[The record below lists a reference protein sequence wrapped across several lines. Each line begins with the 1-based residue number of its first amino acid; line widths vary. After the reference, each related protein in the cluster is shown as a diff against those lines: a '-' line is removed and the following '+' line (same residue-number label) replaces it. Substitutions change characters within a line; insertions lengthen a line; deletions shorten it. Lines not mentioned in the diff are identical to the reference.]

1 MTDSK
6 IIEQIR
12 QLLRIAS
19 DRGASINE
27 RELAQRRAERL
38 MVRYRIESLP
48 EGDARAKDEDITS
61 MEVEIK
67 GGSASMARAI
77 VDGLATREETTSTGQ
92 DLVLASRYQR
102 AEAKACEGRN
112 MRYARGLMIDRDGEA
127 SGERDGYASG
137 IGWMGERL
145 DGPRVGIAAS

>member
-1 MTDSK
+1 MTENK

-19 DRGASINE
+19 DRGASVNE

-77 VDGLATREETTSTGQ
+77 VDGLARVLTTAPHRLSA
-92 DLVLASRYQR
+92 LCCV
-102 AEAKACEGRN
+102 GR
-112 MRYARGLMIDRDGEA
+112 RGAL
-127 SGERDGYASG
+127 Y
-137 IGWMGERL
+137 
-145 DGPRVGIAAS
+145 

>member
-19 DRGASINE
+19 DR
-27 RELAQRRAERL
+27 
-38 MVRYRIESLP
+38 
-48 EGDARAKDEDITS
+48 
-61 MEVEIK
+61 
-67 GGSASMARAI
+67 
-77 VDGLATREETTSTGQ
+77 
-92 DLVLASRYQR
+92 
-102 AEAKACEGRN
+102 
-112 MRYARGLMIDRDGEA
+112 DGEA
-127 SGERDGYASG
+127 GGQRDGYASG

>member
-1 MTDSK
+1 MTENK

-19 DRGASINE
+19 DRGASVNE

-48 EGDARAKDEDITS
+48 EGDARAKDADITS

-67 GGSASMARAI
+67 A
-77 VDGLATREETTSTGQ
+77 VH
-92 DLVLASRYQR
+92 
-102 AEAKACEGRN
+102 
-112 MRYARGLMIDRDGEA
+112 
-127 SGERDGYASG
+127 
-137 IGWMGERL
+137 
-145 DGPRVGIAAS
+145 DGPRRWRGPSWTASPPSPAP